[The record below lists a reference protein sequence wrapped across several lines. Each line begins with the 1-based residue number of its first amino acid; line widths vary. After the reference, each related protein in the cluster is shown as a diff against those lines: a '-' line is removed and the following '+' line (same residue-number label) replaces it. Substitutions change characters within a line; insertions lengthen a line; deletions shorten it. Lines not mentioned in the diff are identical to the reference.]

1 MKKLLLLC
9 ALITASGTFFL
20 SSCSKDSNLYDPNQ
34 KVNEYNNSWNQ
45 QFGAIDPTQDWN
57 VATTVSATAAC
68 PTIAGESEMRIY
80 SDAPLEDESNLMAV
94 TKLTNGAGS
103 ISFDAKKAANHVFV
117 SIKNSEGLFKIYN
130 YYAIVNG
137 TVNITPSDYI
147 TPTRSGFTRAAN
159 CPVTKGEK
167 KTISNKYTVVTGKKT
182 LYTYNHTSKTFEEW
196 KAYAE
201 NYAKNNDPKYACLP
215 WTDESI
221 LVYKTV
227 VHEWGNTYVFDH
239 FDWSNPVLKDGATVT
254 EQEITEQRDI
264 QLTLLNGVA
273 QEEAVPCWTVGQAY
287 KLFGPGTFFM
297 EQQRYYSSEKMHLY
311 TNGIEDL
318 KKVEKGFS
326 IVTKGG
332 EIKMPV
338 VYGATQN
345 SNRLGYIYY
354 KDGQDPLAQPHY
366 ILIND
371 ARPQSNIY
379 FNRWKGQ
386 TLNDNMEL
394 SGWNST
400 TEGLN
405 TGKNK
410 DTKMYGTS
418 YKLAFFGDNHDQE
431 ATYNF
436 PAGYHIVFFIA
447 GYNPSNYN
455 DYSNQNG
462 YYAPEKYNYSLP
474 ELNKRINHLDWNT
487 NCPTYISEKDQWGNT
502 VPARGAI
509 KAASWTFNGQ
519 TFLGFEDGGN
529 DEDLNVI
536 VFWVQGQ
543 YTTPEPPITVPDPD
557 PLPEPQSES
566 WIIACEDL
574 GNTDDIDFN
583 DVVFSVSHTA
593 GETTA
598 KVTPLAAG
606 GVLPSNIYYDG
617 RNLGEI
623 HNLINGAQP
632 SANGQYSMLNTG
644 SKGTPGSAITITVPA
659 DYSVTNHG
667 FTVKVKDQN
676 ESIVLESAEIGTA
689 PQMLVLPGEW
699 AWPTERT
706 PIGTAFPMFVDWS
719 KAANTAIDWYKS
731 PVEGKVVK

>member
-1 MKKLLLLC
+1 MRKLLLLC

-159 CPVTKGEK
+159 CPVTKG
-167 KTISNKYTVVTGKKT
+167 KTKVLPNIKFTFDTGVIKYIGGWGHYIFSV
-182 LYTYNHTSKTFEEW
+182 EEW
-196 KAYAE
+196 KEFVKTLANGGQYSDVPFEQIFE
-201 NYAKNNDPKYACLP
+201 NGIFK
-215 WTDESI
+215 
-221 LVYKTV
+221 
-227 VHEWGNTYVFDH
+227 G
-239 FDWSNPVLKDGATVT
+239 FDWSKPRAGSEIST
-254 EQEITEQRDI
+254 EDRNVE
-264 QLTLLNGVA
+264 LTLLNGVA
-273 QEEAVPCWTVGQAY
+273 QEEAVPCWTLGQGY

-297 EQQRYYSSEKMHLY
+297 ERQKYYSNEKINLY
-311 TNGIEDL
+311 TNGLEDL

-326 IVTKGG
+326 IVTEGG

-338 VYGATQN
+338 VYGATRI
-345 SNRLGYIYY
+345 SDRVGYVYY

-379 FNRWKGQ
+379 FNSWKEQ
-386 TLNDNMEL
+386 TLNDNMQLGEN
-394 SGWNST
+394 WNST
-400 TEGLN
+400 TESLGSYA
-405 TGKNK
+405 K

-418 YKLAFFGDNHDQE
+418 YKLAFFGENHDQE

-447 GYNPSNYN
+447 PYESYNPN
-455 DYSNQNG
+455 DYSNHNG
-462 YYAPEKYNYSLP
+462 SYTESNYNYSLP
-474 ELNKRINHLDWNT
+474 ELNKRINHLDQKDWEISK
-487 NCPTYISEKDQWGNT
+487 PTYDPT
-502 VPARGAI
+502 RGVI
-509 KAASWTFNGQ
+509 KAAAWTFNGQ
-519 TFLGFEDGGN
+519 TFLGFEDGGG
-529 DEDLNVI
+529 DEDLNDI
-536 VFWVQGQ
+536 VFWVEGQ
-543 YTTPEPPITVPDPD
+543 YKTPEPPITVPDPD

-606 GVLPSNIYYDG
+606 GVLPSNIYHG
-617 RNLGEI
+617 GNNLGEI

-632 SANGQYSMLNTG
+632 NANGQYSMLNTG
-644 SKGTPGSAITITVPA
+644 SKGTPGSAITINVPA

-706 PIGTAFPMFVDWS
+706 SIGTAFPMFVNWS

>member
-1 MKKLLLLC
+1 MRKLLLSC

-20 SSCSKDSNLYDPNQ
+20 SSCSKDSDLYDPNQ

-45 QFGAIDPTQDWN
+45 QFGAIDPTQNWN

-167 KTISNKYTVVTGKKT
+167 KTMDLQYESLVKEFIVFQGWNK
-182 LYTYNHTSKTFEEW
+182 KTFEEW
-196 KAYAE
+196 VQFYLANLKPEGLTE
-201 NYAKNNDPKYACLP
+201 NTNWGPF
-215 WTDESI
+215 TTESI
-221 LVYKTV
+221 VTKNADGSINNKVLDFSHVELKSDARWAGTV
-227 VHEWGNTYVFDH
+227 KNV
-239 FDWSNPVLKDGATVT
+239 
-254 EQEITEQRDI
+254 EI
-264 QLTLLNGVA
+264 TLLNGVA
-273 QEEAVPCWTVGQAY
+273 QEEAVPCWTLGQGY
-287 KLFGPGTFFM
+287 KLFGPGSFFM
-297 EQQRYYSSEKMHLY
+297 EGQKYYSSKKLNLY
-311 TNGIEDL
+311 TNGLEDL

-326 IVTKGG
+326 IVTEGG

-338 VYGATQN
+338 VYGATAI
-345 SNRLGYIYY
+345 SDRLGYIYY
-354 KDGQDPLAQPHY
+354 KDGQDPLTQPHY

-379 FNRWKGQ
+379 FNSWKGQ
-386 TLNDNMEL
+386 AVGNMEL
-394 SGWNST
+394 SNWSEPQESLWGIP
-400 TEGLN
+400 
-405 TGKNK
+405 K

-418 YKLAFFGDNHDQE
+418 YKLAFFGENHDQE

-447 GYNPSNYN
+447 PYQPYTN
-455 DYSNQNG
+455 DYSNHSGSYNVG
-462 YYAPEKYNYSLP
+462 DYNYSLP
-474 ELNKRINHLDWNT
+474 ELNKRIYAYDVSNIHIDGNDG
-487 NCPTYISEKDQWGNT
+487 CPTYDPT
-502 VPARGAI
+502 RGAI
-509 KAASWTFNGQ
+509 KAAAWTFNGQ
-519 TFLGFEDGGN
+519 TFLGFEDGGR
-529 DEDLNVI
+529 DEDLNDI

-543 YTTPEPPITVPDPD
+543 YKAPEPPITVPDPD

-606 GVLPSNIYYDG
+606 GVLPSNIYYG
-617 RNLGEI
+617 GSNLGEI

-632 SANGQYSMLNTG
+632 NANGQYSMLNTG

>member
-1 MKKLLLLC
+1 MRKLLLSC

-167 KTISNKYTVVTGKKT
+167 KMLTSTKYESLVKDAIWWNWQTKTV
-182 LYTYNHTSKTFEEW
+182 EEW
-196 KAYAE
+196 KQVYQSQSIDNAPWVGPFTAE
-201 NYAKNNDPKYACLP
+201 SIVTVNADGTKVLDFSHFELKPEAKWVGSAKNI
-215 WTDESI
+215 E
-221 LVYKTV
+221 
-227 VHEWGNTYVFDH
+227 
-239 FDWSNPVLKDGATVT
+239 
-254 EQEITEQRDI
+254 
-264 QLTLLNGVA
+264 LTLLNGVA
-273 QEEAVPCWTVGQAY
+273 QEEAVPCWTVGQGY
-287 KLFGPGTFFM
+287 KLFGPGTFFK
-297 EQQRYYSSEKMHLY
+297 EYIRYYYNEKMSLY
-311 TNGIEDL
+311 TNGLEDL

-326 IVTKGG
+326 IVTEGG
-332 EIKMPV
+332 KIKLPM

-345 SNRLGYIYY
+345 INQLGYIYY

-366 ILIND
+366 ILMND
-371 ARPQSNIY
+371 AQPLNNIY
-379 FNRWKGQ
+379 FNSWKGQ
-386 TLNDNMEL
+386 ALENNMQLANWSEAEKSL
-394 SGWNST
+394 F
-400 TEGLN
+400 
-405 TGKNK
+405 GKSK

-418 YKLAFFGDNHDQE
+418 YKLAFFGENHDQE

-447 GYNPSNYN
+447 PYQPHNGTYTESN
-455 DYSNQNG
+455 
-462 YYAPEKYNYSLP
+462 YNYSLP
-474 ELNKRINHLDWNT
+474 ELNKRINHKDGNT
-487 NCPTYISEKDQWGNT
+487 DCPTYITEKDQWGNQ
-502 VPARGAI
+502 VSARGAI

-529 DEDLNVI
+529 DEDLNDI

-543 YTTPEPPITVPDPD
+543 YKTPEPPITVPDPD

-606 GVLPSNIYYDG
+606 GVLPSNIYYG
-617 RNLGEI
+617 GSNLGEI

-632 SANGQYSMLNTG
+632 NANGQYSMLNTG
-644 SKGTPGSAITITVPA
+644 SKGTPGSAITINVPA

>member
-1 MKKLLLLC
+1 MRKLLLSC
-9 ALITASGTFFL
+9 ALITASGAFFL

-34 KVNEYNNSWNQ
+34 KVNDYNNSWNQ
-45 QFGAIDPTQDWN
+45 QFGAIDPTQNWN

-167 KTISNKYTVVTGKKT
+167 TTLNNQYESLVKDAIWWNWQTKTV
-182 LYTYNHTSKTFEEW
+182 EEW
-196 KAYAE
+196 KQVYQGQ
-201 NYAKNNDPKYACLP
+201 NLNLQWNNPGP
-215 WTDESI
+215 FTTESI
-221 LVYKTV
+221 VTKNADGSINYR
-227 VHEWGNTYVFDH
+227 VFDFSH
-239 FDWSNPVLKDGATVT
+239 VELKPEAKWVGSTKNI
-254 EQEITEQRDI
+254 EI
-264 QLTLLNGVA
+264 TLLNGVA
-273 QEEAVPCWTVGQAY
+273 QEEAVPCWTLGQGY
-287 KLFGPGTFFM
+287 KLFGPGSFFM
-297 EQQRYYSSEKMHLY
+297 ESQKYYSNEKINLY
-311 TNGIEDL
+311 TNGLEDL

-326 IVTKGG
+326 IVTEGG

-338 VYGATQN
+338 VYGATAI
-345 SNRLGYIYY
+345 SDRLGYIYY
-354 KDGQDPLAQPHY
+354 KDGQDPLTQPHY

-379 FNRWKGQ
+379 FNSWKEKKVG
-386 TLNDNMEL
+386 DMEL
-394 SGWNST
+394 AQWDKT
-400 TEGLN
+400 TEGLT

-418 YKLAFFGDNHDQE
+418 YKLAFFGENHDQE

-447 GYNPSNYN
+447 PYQPYNPN
-455 DYSNQNG
+455 DYSNHNG
-462 YYAPEKYNYSLP
+462 NYTDVNYNYSLP
-474 ELNKRINHLDWNT
+474 ELNKRINHLDWNSDG
-487 NCPTYISEKDQWGNT
+487 CPTYDPT
-502 VPARGAI
+502 RGAI

-519 TFLGFEDGGN
+519 TFLGFEDGGG
-529 DEDLNVI
+529 DEDLNDI

-543 YTTPEPPITVPDPD
+543 YKTPEPPITVPDPD

-583 DVVFSVSHTA
+583 DIVFSVSHTA

-606 GVLPSNIYYDG
+606 GVLPSNIYYG
-617 RNLGEI
+617 GSNLGEI

-632 SANGQYSMLNTG
+632 NANGQYSMLNTG
-644 SKGTPGSAITITVPA
+644 SKGTPGSAITINVPA

>member
-1 MKKLLLLC
+1 MRKLLLSC

-159 CPVTKGEK
+159 CPVTKGETK
-167 KTISNKYTVVTGKKT
+167 VLPNIKYKFDTGVIKYKGGWGNNI
-182 LYTYNHTSKTFEEW
+182 LSVEEW
-196 KAYAE
+196 KEFVKTLEKGGEYYDVPFE
-201 NYAKNNDPKYACLP
+201 KIYDNYIFK
-215 WTDESI
+215 
-221 LVYKTV
+221 
-227 VHEWGNTYVFDH
+227 G
-239 FDWSNPVLKDGATVT
+239 FDWSKPIAGSAVSVIEDRNVG
-254 EQEITEQRDI
+254 I
-264 QLTLLNGVA
+264 TLLNGVA
-273 QEEAVPCWTVGQAY
+273 QEEAVPCWTLGQGY
-287 KLFGPGTFFM
+287 KLFGPGSFFM
-297 EQQRYYSSEKMHLY
+297 ESQKYYSSEKRKLY
-311 TNGIEDL
+311 TNGDEDL

-326 IVTKGG
+326 IVTEGG
-332 EIKMPV
+332 EINMPV
-338 VYGATQN
+338 VYGATDI
-345 SNRLGYIYY
+345 SDRLGYVYY
-354 KDGQDPLAQPHY
+354 KDGQDPLTQPHY

-379 FNRWKGQ
+379 FNSWKGEAVG
-386 TLNDNMEL
+386 NMALANWSQAQESL
-394 SGWNST
+394 WNIP
-400 TEGLN
+400 
-405 TGKNK
+405 K
-410 DTKMYGTS
+410 DTKIYGTS
-418 YKLAFFGDNHDQE
+418 YKLAFFGENHDQE
-431 ATYNF
+431 ATYDF

-447 GYNPSNYN
+447 PYSPYNPN
-455 DYSNQNG
+455 DYSNHSGSYTEGN
-462 YYAPEKYNYSLP
+462 YNYSLP
-474 ELNKRINHLDWNT
+474 ELNKRINHLDQKDWNIPQ
-487 NCPTYISEKDQWGNT
+487 PTYDPT
-502 VPARGAI
+502 RGAI
-509 KAASWTFNGQ
+509 KAAAWTFNGQ
-519 TFLGFEDGGN
+519 TFLGFEDGGG
-529 DEDLNVI
+529 DEDLNDI

-543 YTTPEPPITVPDPD
+543 YKTPEPPITVPDPD

-606 GVLPSNIYYDG
+606 GVLPSNIYYG
-617 RNLGEI
+617 GSNLGEI

-632 SANGQYSMLNTG
+632 NANGQYPMLNTN

-676 ESIVLESAEIGTA
+676 ESIVLESAEVGTA

-706 PIGTAFPMFVDWS
+706 PIGTAFPMFVNWS

-731 PVEGKVVK
+731 PAEGKVVK

>member
-1 MKKLLLLC
+1 MRKLLLLC

-45 QFGAIDPTQDWN
+45 QFGAIDPTQNWN

-159 CPVTKGEK
+159 NCPVTKGEK
-167 KTISNKYTVVTGKKT
+167 KTINLQYKT
-182 LYTYNHTSKTFEEW
+182 LAKDAIFWNGNTKTFDEW
-196 KAYAE
+196 KQVYQGQSIQYY
-201 NYAKNNDPKYACLP
+201 NPGP
-215 WTDESI
+215 FTDESI
-221 LVYKTV
+221 VTKNADGSINYT
-227 VHEWGNTYVFDH
+227 VFDFSH
-239 FDWSNPVLKDGATVT
+239 VELKPDAQWVGSVKNI
-254 EQEITEQRDI
+254 E
-264 QLTLLNGVA
+264 LTLLNGVA
-273 QEEAVPCWTVGQAY
+273 QEEAVPCWTLGQGY
-287 KLFGPGTFFM
+287 KLFGPGSFFM
-297 EQQRYYSSEKMHLY
+297 ESQKYYCSEKMKLY
-311 TNGIEDL
+311 KGIEGL

-326 IVTKGG
+326 IVTEGG

-338 VYGATQN
+338 VYGATEKY
-345 SNRLGYIYY
+345 NRIGYIYY
-354 KDGQDPLAQPHY
+354 KDGQDPLTQPHY
-366 ILIND
+366 ILMND
-371 ARPQSNIY
+371 ASPQSNIY
-379 FNRWKGQ
+379 FNSWRGQ
-386 TLNDNMEL
+386 AVGGMEL
-394 SGWNST
+394 SHWNST
-400 TEGLN
+400 TESIDSYA
-405 TGKNK
+405 K

-418 YKLAFFGDNHDQE
+418 YKLAFFGENHDQE

-447 GYNPSNYN
+447 PLYGQYSDYNPG
-455 DYSNQNG
+455 D
-462 YYAPEKYNYSLP
+462 YNYSLP
-474 ELNKRINHLDWNT
+474 ELNKRLGIYDNLHKDGNT
-487 NCPTYISEKDQWGNT
+487 GCPTYDPT
-502 VPARGAI
+502 RGAI
-509 KAASWTFNGQ
+509 KATAWTFNGQ
-519 TFLGFEDGGN
+519 TFLGFEDGGR
-529 DEDLNVI
+529 DEDLNDI
-536 VFWVQGQ
+536 VFWVEGQ
-543 YTTPEPPITVPDPD
+543 YKTPEPPITVPDPD

-606 GVLPSNIYYDG
+606 GVLPSNIYHG
-617 RNLGEI
+617 GNNLGEI

-632 SANGQYSMLNTG
+632 NANGQYSMLNTG

-706 PIGTAFPMFVDWS
+706 PIGTAFPMFVNWS

>member
-1 MKKLLLLC
+1 MRKLLLSC

-167 KTISNKYTVVTGKKT
+167 KMLTSTRYESLVKDMIKWNWQTKTV
-182 LYTYNHTSKTFEEW
+182 EEW
-196 KAYAE
+196 KQVYQGQ
-201 NYAKNNDPKYACLP
+201 NIQYYNPGP
-215 WTDESI
+215 FTTESI
-221 LVYKTV
+221 VTKNADGSTNYT
-227 VHEWGNTYVFDH
+227 VFD
-239 FDWSNPVLKDGATVT
+239 FSNAELRVSEGAEWVGSTKNI
-254 EQEITEQRDI
+254 E
-264 QLTLLNGVA
+264 LTLLNGVA
-273 QEEAVPCWTVGQAY
+273 QEEAVPCWTLGQGY
-287 KLFGPGTFFM
+287 KLFGPGTFFK
-297 EQQRYYSSEKMHLY
+297 EYIRYYDNEKMSLY

-326 IVTKGG
+326 IVTEGG
-332 EIKMPV
+332 EIKLPM

-345 SNRLGYIYY
+345 INQLGYVYY

-371 ARPQSNIY
+371 AQPLNNIY
-379 FNRWKGQ
+379 FNSWKGQ
-386 TLNDNMEL
+386 ALENNMQLANWSEAEKSL
-394 SGWNST
+394 F
-400 TEGLN
+400 
-405 TGKNK
+405 GKSK

-418 YKLAFFGDNHDQE
+418 YKLAFFGENHDQE

-447 GYNPSNYN
+447 PYQPH
-455 DYSNQNG
+455 NG
-462 YYAPEKYNYSLP
+462 TYTESEYNYSLP
-474 ELNKRINHLDWNT
+474 ELNKRINHKDGNT
-487 NCPTYISEKDQWGNT
+487 DCPTYTTEKDQWGNQ
-502 VPARGAI
+502 VSARGAI

-519 TFLGFEDGGN
+519 TFLGFEDGGH
-529 DEDLNVI
+529 DEDLNDI

-543 YTTPEPPITVPDPD
+543 YKAPEPPITVPDPD

-606 GVLPSNIYYDG
+606 GVLPSNIYYG
-617 RNLGEI
+617 GSNLGEI

-632 SANGQYSMLNTG
+632 NANGQYPMLNTS
-644 SKGTPGSAITITVPA
+644 SKGTPGSAITINVPA

-706 PIGTAFPMFVDWS
+706 PIGTAFPMFVNWS

-731 PVEGKVVK
+731 PAEGKVVK

>member
-1 MKKLLLLC
+1 MRKLLLLC

-45 QFGAIDPTQDWN
+45 QFGAIDPTQNWN

-159 CPVTKGEK
+159 NCPVTKGEK
-167 KTISNKYTVVTGKKT
+167 KTLNNQYESLVKDMIWWNWTTKTV
-182 LYTYNHTSKTFEEW
+182 EEW
-196 KAYAE
+196 KQVYQGQ
-201 NYAKNNDPKYACLP
+201 NLQWNNPGP
-215 WTDESI
+215 FTTESI
-221 LVYKTV
+221 VTKNADGSTNYT
-227 VHEWGNTYVFDH
+227 VFD
-239 FDWSNPVLKDGATVT
+239 FSNAELKPDAKWVGSTKNI
-254 EQEITEQRDI
+254 EI
-264 QLTLLNGVA
+264 TLLNGVA
-273 QEEAVPCWTVGQAY
+273 QEEAVPCWTLGQGY
-287 KLFGPGTFFM
+287 KLFGPGSFFM
-297 EQQRYYSSEKMHLY
+297 ESQKYYCSEKMKLY
-311 TNGIEDL
+311 NGIEGL

-326 IVTKGG
+326 IVTEGG

-338 VYGATQN
+338 VYGATEKY
-345 SNRLGYIYY
+345 NRIGYIYY
-354 KDGQDPLAQPHY
+354 KDGQDPLTQPHY
-366 ILIND
+366 ILMND
-371 ARPQSNIY
+371 ASPQSNIY
-379 FNRWKGQ
+379 FNSWRG
-386 TLNDNMEL
+386 LAVGGMEL
-394 SGWNST
+394 SHWNST
-400 TEGLN
+400 TESIGSYA
-405 TGKNK
+405 K

-418 YKLAFFGDNHDQE
+418 YKLAFFGENHDQEE

-447 GYNPSNYN
+447 PLYSQYGDYNP
-455 DYSNQNG
+455 G
-462 YYAPEKYNYSLP
+462 EYNYSLP
-474 ELNKRINHLDWNT
+474 ELNKRINHLDWNSDG
-487 NCPTYISEKDQWGNT
+487 CPTYDPT
-502 VPARGAI
+502 RGAI

-519 TFLGFEDGGN
+519 TFLGFEDGGH
-529 DEDLNVI
+529 DEDLNDI

-543 YTTPEPPITVPDPD
+543 YNTPEPPITVPDPD

-606 GVLPSNIYYDG
+606 GVLPSNIYHG
-617 RNLGEI
+617 GNNLGEI

-632 SANGQYSMLNTG
+632 NANGQYSMLNTG

-706 PIGTAFPMFVDWS
+706 PIRTAFPMFVDWS

>member
-1 MKKLLLLC
+1 MRKLLLLC

-45 QFGAIDPTQDWN
+45 QFGAIDPTQNWN

-167 KTISNKYTVVTGKKT
+167 KTMNLQYESLVKEFIVYQGWDKR
-182 LYTYNHTSKTFEEW
+182 TFEAWVQFYLGNLQPEGLT
-196 KAYAE
+196 E
-201 NYAKNNDPKYACLP
+201 DKNWGPF
-215 WTDESI
+215 TTESI
-221 LVYKTV
+221 VKKNAD
-227 VHEWGNTYVFDH
+227 GSIN
-239 FDWSNPVLKDGATVT
+239 NKVLDFSHVELKPNAKWVGSIKNI
-254 EQEITEQRDI
+254 EI
-264 QLTLLNGVA
+264 TLLNGVA
-273 QEEAVPCWTVGQAY
+273 QEEAVPCWTLGQGY
-287 KLFGPGTFFM
+287 KLFGPGSFFM
-297 EQQRYYSSEKMHLY
+297 ERQKYYCSEKMKLY
-311 TNGIEDL
+311 PNGIEDL

-326 IVTKGG
+326 IVTEGG
-332 EIKMPV
+332 EIKLPM

-345 SNRLGYIYY
+345 INQLGYVYY
-354 KDGQDPLAQPHY
+354 KDGQDPLTQPHY
-366 ILIND
+366 ILIKD
-371 ARPQSNIY
+371 AQPLNNIY
-379 FNRWKGQ
+379 FNSWKGQ
-386 TLNDNMEL
+386 ALENNMQLEN
-394 SGWNST
+394 WNNA
-400 TEGLN
+400 EMPLY
-405 TGKNK
+405 KPK

-418 YKLAFFGDNHDQE
+418 YKLAFFGENHDQE

-447 GYNPSNYN
+447 PFQPSNGTYTT
-455 DYSNQNG
+455 S
-462 YYAPEKYNYSLP
+462 EYNYSLP
-474 ELNKRINHLDWNT
+474 ELNKRIGNYNGNYFNNHLDGNID
-487 NCPTYISEKDQWGNT
+487 CPTYITETGQWGNQ
-502 VPARGAI
+502 VSARGAI

-519 TFLGFEDGGN
+519 TFLGFEDGGH
-529 DEDLNVI
+529 DEDLNDI
-536 VFWVQGQ
+536 VFWVEGQ
-543 YTTPEPPITVPDPD
+543 YKAPEPPIVVPDPD

-606 GVLPSNIYYDG
+606 GLLPSNIYHG
-617 RNLGEI
+617 GNNLGEI

-632 SANGQYSMLNTG
+632 NANGQYSMLNTG

-676 ESIVLESAEIGTA
+676 ESIVLESAQIGTA
-689 PQMLVLPGEW
+689 PQMLVLPGEG
-699 AWPTERT
+699 AWTTERT
-706 PIGTAFPMFVDWS
+706 PFGTAFPTFENWI

>member
-1 MKKLLLLC
+1 MRKLLLSC

-137 TVNITPSDYI
+137 TVSITPSDYI

-167 KTISNKYTVVTGKKT
+167 KVLPNIKFTFDTGVIKYMGGWGNNILSV
-182 LYTYNHTSKTFEEW
+182 EEW
-196 KAYAE
+196 KEFVKTLANGGEYYDVPFE
-201 NYAKNNDPKYACLP
+201 KIYDNYIFK
-215 WTDESI
+215 
-221 LVYKTV
+221 
-227 VHEWGNTYVFDH
+227 G
-239 FDWSNPVLKDGATVT
+239 FDWSKPRAGSEIST
-254 EQEITEQRDI
+254 EDRNVEI
-264 QLTLLNGVA
+264 TLLNGVA
-273 QEEAVPCWTVGQAY
+273 QEEAVPCWTLGQGY

-297 EQQRYYSSEKMHLY
+297 EQQKYYSSEKISLY

-326 IVTKGG
+326 IVTEGG

-338 VYGATQN
+338 VYGATQI
-345 SNRLGYIYY
+345 SDRLGYIYY
-354 KDGQDPLAQPHY
+354 KDGQDPLTQPHY
-366 ILIND
+366 ILMND

-379 FNRWKGQ
+379 FNSWKGQ
-386 TLNDNMEL
+386 AVGNMEL
-394 SGWNST
+394 SNWSS
-400 TEGLN
+400 ELKSLF
-405 TGKNK
+405 GKPK
-410 DTKMYGTS
+410 DTKIYGTS
-418 YKLAFFGDNHDQE
+418 YKLAFFGENHDQE
-431 ATYNF
+431 ATYYF

-447 GYNPSNYN
+447 PYQPYNPN
-455 DYSNQNG
+455 DYSNHSGSYTEGN
-462 YYAPEKYNYSLP
+462 YSYSLP
-474 ELNKRINHLDWNT
+474 ELNKRINHLDQKDWNT
-487 NCPTYISEKDQWGNT
+487 TKPTYDPT
-502 VPARGAI
+502 RGAI

-519 TFLGFEDGGN
+519 TFLGFEDGGG
-529 DEDLNVI
+529 DEDLNDI

-543 YTTPEPPITVPDPD
+543 YKTPEPPITVPDPD

-606 GVLPSNIYYDG
+606 GVLPSNIYYG
-617 RNLGEI
+617 GSNLGEI

-632 SANGQYSMLNTG
+632 NANGQYPMLNTG
-644 SKGTPGSAITITVPA
+644 SKGTPGSAITINVPA

>member
-1 MKKLLLLC
+1 MRKLLLSC

-45 QFGAIDPTQDWN
+45 QFGAIDPTQNWN

-159 CPVTKGEK
+159 CPVTKGETK
-167 KTISNKYTVVTGKKT
+167 VLPNIKYKFDTGVIKYKGGWGNNI
-182 LYTYNHTSKTFEEW
+182 LSVEEW
-196 KAYAE
+196 KEFVKTLEKGGEYYDVPFE
-201 NYAKNNDPKYACLP
+201 KIYDNYIFK
-215 WTDESI
+215 
-221 LVYKTV
+221 
-227 VHEWGNTYVFDH
+227 G
-239 FDWSNPVLKDGATVT
+239 FDWSKPIAGSAVSVIEDRNVG
-254 EQEITEQRDI
+254 I
-264 QLTLLNGVA
+264 TLLNGVA
-273 QEEAVPCWTVGQAY
+273 QEEAVPCWTLGQGY
-287 KLFGPGTFFM
+287 KLFGPGSFFM
-297 EQQRYYSSEKMHLY
+297 ESQKYYSSEKRKLY
-311 TNGIEDL
+311 TNGDEDL

-326 IVTKGG
+326 IVTEGG

-338 VYGATQN
+338 VYGATDI
-345 SNRLGYIYY
+345 SDRLGYVYY
-354 KDGQDPLAQPHY
+354 KDGQDPLTQPHY

-379 FNRWKGQ
+379 FNSWKGEAVG
-386 TLNDNMEL
+386 NMAL
-394 SGWNST
+394 SNWSQAEESLWGIP
-400 TEGLN
+400 
-405 TGKNK
+405 K

-418 YKLAFFGDNHDQE
+418 YKLAFFGENHDQE
-431 ATYNF
+431 ATYVF

-447 GYNPSNYN
+447 PYNPSNN
-455 DYSNQNG
+455 DYSNHSGSYTEVN
-462 YYAPEKYNYSLP
+462 YNYSLP
-474 ELNKRINHLDWNT
+474 ELNKRINHLDQKDWNIPQ
-487 NCPTYISEKDQWGNT
+487 PTYDPT
-502 VPARGAI
+502 RGAI

-519 TFLGFEDGGN
+519 TFLGFEDGGG
-529 DEDLNVI
+529 DEDLNDI

-543 YTTPEPPITVPDPD
+543 YKTPEPPITVPDPD

-606 GVLPSNIYYDG
+606 GVLPSNIYYG
-617 RNLGEI
+617 GSNLGEI

-632 SANGQYSMLNTG
+632 NANGQYSMLNTG
-644 SKGTPGSAITITVPA
+644 SKGTPGSAITINVPA

>member
-1 MKKLLLLC
+1 MRKLLLLC

-45 QFGAIDPTQDWN
+45 QFGAIDPTQNWN

-159 CPVTKGEK
+159 NCPVTRGETKVLPNIKFTFDTGVIKYKGGWGNN
-167 KTISNKYTVVTGKKT
+167 ILSV
-182 LYTYNHTSKTFEEW
+182 EEW
-196 KAYAE
+196 KEFVKTLANGGLYYDVPFEKIFE
-201 NYAKNNDPKYACLP
+201 NGIFK
-215 WTDESI
+215 
-221 LVYKTV
+221 
-227 VHEWGNTYVFDH
+227 G
-239 FDWSNPVLKDGATVT
+239 FDWSKPRAGSEIST
-254 EQEITEQRDI
+254 EDRNVE
-264 QLTLLNGVA
+264 LTLLSGVA
-273 QEEAVPCWTVGQAY
+273 QEEAVPCWTLGQGY
-287 KLFGPGTFFM
+287 KLFGPGSFFM
-297 EQQRYYSSEKMHLY
+297 EGQKYYCSEKRKLY
-311 TNGIEDL
+311 NGIEGL
-318 KKVEKGFS
+318 KQVEKGFS
-326 IVTKGG
+326 IVTDGG

-338 VYGATQN
+338 VYGATAI
-345 SNRLGYIYY
+345 SDRLGYVYY

-366 ILIND
+366 ILMND

-379 FNRWKGQ
+379 FNSWKG
-386 TLNDNMEL
+386 DAVGNMAL
-394 SGWNST
+394 SNWSEAEKSLWGIP
-400 TEGLN
+400 
-405 TGKNK
+405 K

-436 PAGYHIVFFIA
+436 PAGYHIVFFVA
-447 GYNPSNYN
+447 PYQPSNPN
-455 DYSNQNG
+455 DYSNHNG
-462 YYAPEKYNYSLP
+462 KYEEGIYNYSLP
-474 ELNKRINHLDWNT
+474 ELNKRIGHLESNSNKD
-487 NCPTYISEKDQWGNT
+487 CPTYIADPNQPWLS
-502 VPARGAI
+502 ARGAI
-509 KAASWTFNGQ
+509 KATAWTFNGQ
-519 TFLGFEDGGN
+519 TFLGFEDGT
-529 DEDLNVI
+529 DEDLNDI

-543 YTTPEPPITVPDPD
+543 YKTPEPPITVPDPD

-606 GVLPSNIYYDG
+606 GVLPSNIYHG
-617 RNLGEI
+617 GNNLGEI

-632 SANGQYSMLNTG
+632 NANGQYSMLNTG
-644 SKGTPGSAITITVPA
+644 SKGTPGSAITINVPA

>member
-1 MKKLLLLC
+1 MRKLLLSC

-20 SSCSKDSNLYDPNQ
+20 SSCSKDSDLYDPNQ

-45 QFGAIDPTQDWN
+45 QFGAIDPTQNWN

-159 CPVTKGEK
+159 CPVTKGETK
-167 KTISNKYTVVTGKKT
+167 VLPNIKYKFDTGVIKYKGGWGNNI
-182 LYTYNHTSKTFEEW
+182 LSVEEW
-196 KAYAE
+196 KEFVKTLANGGEYYDVPFEKIFE
-201 NYAKNNDPKYACLP
+201 NGIFK
-215 WTDESI
+215 
-221 LVYKTV
+221 
-227 VHEWGNTYVFDH
+227 G
-239 FDWSNPVLKDGATVT
+239 FDWSKPRAGSEIST
-254 EQEITEQRDI
+254 EDRNVE
-264 QLTLLNGVA
+264 LTLLNGVA
-273 QEEAVPCWTVGQAY
+273 QEEAVPCWTLGQGY
-287 KLFGPGTFFM
+287 KLFGPGSFFM
-297 EQQRYYSSEKMHLY
+297 EGQKYYCSEKRKLY
-311 TNGIEDL
+311 NGIEGL
-318 KKVEKGFS
+318 KQVEKGFS
-326 IVTKGG
+326 IVTEGG

-338 VYGATQN
+338 VYGATAI
-345 SNRLGYIYY
+345 SDRLGYVYY

-366 ILIND
+366 ILMND

-379 FNRWKGQ
+379 FNSWKG
-386 TLNDNMEL
+386 DAVGNMAL
-394 SGWNST
+394 SNWSEAEKSLWGIP
-400 TEGLN
+400 
-405 TGKNK
+405 K
-410 DTKMYGTS
+410 DTKIYGTS
-418 YKLAFFGDNHDQE
+418 YKLAFFGDNHDQK

-436 PAGYHIVFFIA
+436 PAGYHIVFFVA
-447 GYNPSNYN
+447 PYQPSNPN
-455 DYSNQNG
+455 DYSNHNG
-462 YYAPEKYNYSLP
+462 KYEEGIYNYSLP
-474 ELNKRINHLDWNT
+474 ELNKRIGHRESNSNT
-487 NCPTYISEKDQWGNT
+487 DCPTYIADPNQPWLS
-502 VPARGAI
+502 ARGAI
-509 KAASWTFNGQ
+509 KATAWTFNGQ
-519 TFLGFEDGGN
+519 TFLGFEDGT
-529 DEDLNVI
+529 DDDLNDI

-543 YTTPEPPITVPDPD
+543 YNTPEPPITVPDPD

-606 GVLPSNIYYDG
+606 GVLPSNIYHG
-617 RNLGEI
+617 GKNLGEI

-632 SANGQYSMLNTG
+632 NANGQYSMLNTG

-659 DYSVTNHG
+659 NYSVTNHG

-706 PIGTAFPMFVDWS
+706 PIGTAFPMFVAWS

-731 PVEGKVVK
+731 PVEDKVVK

>member
-1 MKKLLLLC
+1 MRKLLLLC

-45 QFGAIDPTQDWN
+45 QFGAIDPTQNWN

-159 CPVTKGEK
+159 NCPVKIGEK
-167 KTISNKYTVVTGKKT
+167 KTINLQYKT
-182 LYTYNHTSKTFEEW
+182 LAKDAIFWNGNTKTFDEW
-196 KAYAE
+196 KQVYQGQSIQYY
-201 NYAKNNDPKYACLP
+201 NPGP
-215 WTDESI
+215 FTDESI
-221 LVYKTV
+221 VTKNADGSINYT
-227 VHEWGNTYVFDH
+227 VFDFSH
-239 FDWSNPVLKDGATVT
+239 VELKPDAQWVGSTKNI
-254 EQEITEQRDI
+254 E
-264 QLTLLNGVA
+264 LTLLKGVA
-273 QEEAVPCWTVGQAY
+273 QEEAVPCWTLGQGY
-287 KLFGPGTFFM
+287 KLFGPGSFFM
-297 EQQRYYSSEKMHLY
+297 ESQKYYCSEKMKLY
-311 TNGIEDL
+311 NGIEGL

-326 IVTKGG
+326 IVTEGG

-338 VYGATQN
+338 VYGATEKY
-345 SNRLGYIYY
+345 NRIGYVYY
-354 KDGQDPLAQPHY
+354 KDGQDPLTQPHY
-366 ILIND
+366 ILMND
-371 ARPQSNIY
+371 ASPQGNIY
-379 FNRWKGQ
+379 FNSWRGQ
-386 TLNDNMEL
+386 AGGQAVGGMEL
-394 SGWNST
+394 SHWNST
-400 TEGLN
+400 TESIGSYA
-405 TGKNK
+405 K

-418 YKLAFFGDNHDQE
+418 YKLAFFGENHAQE
-431 ATYNF
+431 ATYDF

-447 GYNPSNYN
+447 PLYGQYSDYNPG
-455 DYSNQNG
+455 D
-462 YYAPEKYNYSLP
+462 YNYSLP
-474 ELNKRINHLDWNT
+474 ELNKRLGIYDNLHKDGNT
-487 NCPTYISEKDQWGNT
+487 DCPTYDPT
-502 VPARGAI
+502 RGAI
-509 KAASWTFNGQ
+509 KATAWTFNGQ
-519 TFLGFEDGGN
+519 TFLGFEDGGR
-529 DEDLNVI
+529 DEDLNDI
-536 VFWVQGQ
+536 VFWVEGQ
-543 YTTPEPPITVPDPD
+543 YKTPEPPITVPDPD

-606 GVLPSNIYYDG
+606 GVLPSNIYHG
-617 RNLGEI
+617 GNNLGEI

-632 SANGQYSMLNTG
+632 NANGQYSMLNTG
-644 SKGTPGSAITITVPA
+644 SKGTPGSAITINVPA

>member
-1 MKKLLLLC
+1 MRKLLLLC

-45 QFGAIDPTQDWN
+45 QFGAIDPTQNWN

-159 CPVTKGEK
+159 NCPVTKGEK
-167 KTISNKYTVVTGKKT
+167 KTINLQYKT
-182 LYTYNHTSKTFEEW
+182 LAKDAIFWNGNTKTFDEW
-196 KAYAE
+196 KQVYQGQSIQYY
-201 NYAKNNDPKYACLP
+201 NPGP
-215 WTDESI
+215 FTDESI
-221 LVYKTV
+221 VTKNADGSINYT
-227 VHEWGNTYVFDH
+227 VFDFSH
-239 FDWSNPVLKDGATVT
+239 VELKPDAQWVGSVKNI
-254 EQEITEQRDI
+254 E
-264 QLTLLNGVA
+264 LTLLNGVA
-273 QEEAVPCWTVGQAY
+273 QEEAVPCWTLGQGY
-287 KLFGPGTFFM
+287 KLFGPGSFFM
-297 EQQRYYSSEKMHLY
+297 ESQKYYCSEKMKLY
-311 TNGIEDL
+311 NGIEGL

-326 IVTKGG
+326 IVTEGG

-338 VYGATQN
+338 VYGATEKY
-345 SNRLGYIYY
+345 NRIGYVYY
-354 KDGQDPLAQPHY
+354 KDGQDPLTQPHY
-366 ILIND
+366 ILMND
-371 ARPQSNIY
+371 ASPQGNIY
-379 FNRWKGQ
+379 FYSWKEGQ
-386 TLNDNMEL
+386 AVGGMEL
-394 SGWNST
+394 SHWNST
-400 TEGLN
+400 TESIDSYA
-405 TGKNK
+405 K

-418 YKLAFFGDNHDQE
+418 YKLAFFGENHDQE

-447 GYNPSNYN
+447 PLYGQYSDYNPG
-455 DYSNQNG
+455 D
-462 YYAPEKYNYSLP
+462 YNYSLP
-474 ELNKRINHLDWNT
+474 ELNKRLGIYDNLHKDGNT
-487 NCPTYISEKDQWGNT
+487 DCPTYDPT
-502 VPARGAI
+502 RGAI
-509 KAASWTFNGQ
+509 KATAWTFNGQ
-519 TFLGFEDGGN
+519 TFLGFEDGGR
-529 DEDLNVI
+529 DEDLNDI
-536 VFWVQGQ
+536 VFWVEGQ
-543 YTTPEPPITVPDPD
+543 YKTPEPPITVPDPD

-606 GVLPSNIYYDG
+606 GVLPSNIYHG
-617 RNLGEI
+617 GNNLGEI

-632 SANGQYSMLNTG
+632 NANGQYSMLNTG

-706 PIGTAFPMFVDWS
+706 PIGTAFPMFVEWS

>member
-1 MKKLLLLC
+1 MRKLLLSC

-159 CPVTKGEK
+159 CPVTKGETK
-167 KTISNKYTVVTGKKT
+167 VLPNIKYKFDTGVIKYKGGWGNNI
-182 LYTYNHTSKTFEEW
+182 LSVEEW
-196 KAYAE
+196 KEFVKTLEKGGEYYDVPFE
-201 NYAKNNDPKYACLP
+201 KIYDNYIFK
-215 WTDESI
+215 
-221 LVYKTV
+221 
-227 VHEWGNTYVFDH
+227 G
-239 FDWSNPVLKDGATVT
+239 FDWSKPIAGSAVSVIEDRNVG
-254 EQEITEQRDI
+254 I
-264 QLTLLNGVA
+264 TLLNGVA
-273 QEEAVPCWTVGQAY
+273 QEEAVPCWTLGQGY
-287 KLFGPGTFFM
+287 KLFGPGTFFK
-297 EQQRYYSSEKMHLY
+297 EYIRYYDNEKMSLY

-326 IVTKGG
+326 IVTEGG
-332 EIKMPV
+332 EIKLPM

-345 SNRLGYIYY
+345 INQLGYVYY

-366 ILIND
+366 ILIKD
-371 ARPQSNIY
+371 AQPLNNIY
-379 FNRWKGQ
+379 FNSWKGQ
-386 TLNDNMEL
+386 ALQDNMQL
-394 SGWNST
+394 GNNWNST
-400 TEGLN
+400 TESLSSYA
-405 TGKNK
+405 K

-418 YKLAFFGDNHDQE
+418 YKLAFFGENHDQE

-447 GYNPSNYN
+447 PHQPHNGTYTESN
-455 DYSNQNG
+455 
-462 YYAPEKYNYSLP
+462 YNYSLP
-474 ELNKRINHLDWNT
+474 ELNKRINHKDRNT
-487 NCPTYISEKDQWGNT
+487 GCPTYEAN
-502 VPARGAI
+502 RGAI

-519 TFLGFEDGGN
+519 TFLGFEDGGG
-529 DEDLNVI
+529 DEDLNDI

-543 YTTPEPPITVPDPD
+543 YKAPEPPITVPDPD

-606 GVLPSNIYYDG
+606 GVLPSNIYYG
-617 RNLGEI
+617 GSNLGEI

-632 SANGQYSMLNTG
+632 NANGQYPMLNTI
-644 SKGTPGSAITITVPA
+644 SKGTPGSAITINVPA

-676 ESIVLESAEIGTA
+676 ESIVLESAEVGTA

>member
-1 MKKLLLLC
+1 MRKLLLSC

-45 QFGAIDPTQDWN
+45 QFGVIDPTQDWN

-167 KTISNKYTVVTGKKT
+167 KMLNLQYKT
-182 LYTYNHTSKTFEEW
+182 LAKDEIQWNGNTKTVEEW
-196 KAYAE
+196 KKVYQGQSIQYY
-201 NYAKNNDPKYACLP
+201 NPGP
-215 WTDESI
+215 FTDESI
-221 LVYKTV
+221 LTKNADGSINYT
-227 VHEWGNTYVFDH
+227 VFDFSH
-239 FDWSNPVLKDGATVT
+239 FELKSDAKWVGSTKNI
-254 EQEITEQRDI
+254 E
-264 QLTLLNGVA
+264 LTLLNGVA
-273 QEEAVPCWTVGQAY
+273 QEEAVPCWTVGQGY
-287 KLFGPGTFFM
+287 KLFGPGTFFK
-297 EQQRYYSSEKMHLY
+297 EYIRYYDNEKMSLY

-332 EIKMPV
+332 EIKLPM

-345 SNRLGYIYY
+345 INQLGYVYY

-366 ILIND
+366 ILMND
-371 ARPQSNIY
+371 AQPLNNIY
-379 FNRWKGQ
+379 FNSWKGQ
-386 TLNDNMEL
+386 ALENNMQLANWSEAEKSL
-394 SGWNST
+394 F
-400 TEGLN
+400 
-405 TGKNK
+405 GKSK

-418 YKLAFFGDNHDQE
+418 YKLAFFGENHDQE

-447 GYNPSNYN
+447 PYQPH
-455 DYSNQNG
+455 NG
-462 YYAPEKYNYSLP
+462 TYTESEYNYSLP
-474 ELNKRINHLDWNT
+474 ELNKRINHKDGNT
-487 NCPTYISEKDQWGNT
+487 DCPTYTTEKDQWGNQ
-502 VPARGAI
+502 VSARGAI

-519 TFLGFEDGGN
+519 TFLGFEDGGH
-529 DEDLNVI
+529 DEDLNDI

-543 YTTPEPPITVPDPD
+543 YKAPEPPITVPDPD

-606 GVLPSNIYYDG
+606 GVLPSNIYYG
-617 RNLGEI
+617 GSNLGEI

-632 SANGQYSMLNTG
+632 NANGQYSMLNTG
-644 SKGTPGSAITITVPA
+644 SKGTPGSAITINVPA

-706 PIGTAFPMFVDWS
+706 PIGTAFPMFVNWS

-731 PVEGKVVK
+731 PAEGKVVK

>member
-1 MKKLLLLC
+1 MRKLLLSC

-45 QFGAIDPTQDWN
+45 QFGAIDPTQNWN

-159 CPVTKGEK
+159 NCPVIKGEK
-167 KTISNKYTVVTGKKT
+167 KVLPNIKFTFDTGVIKYIGGYGRYIFSV
-182 LYTYNHTSKTFEEW
+182 EEW
-196 KAYAE
+196 KEFVKTLANGGQYSDVPFEQIFE
-201 NYAKNNDPKYACLP
+201 NGIFK
-215 WTDESI
+215 
-221 LVYKTV
+221 
-227 VHEWGNTYVFDH
+227 G
-239 FDWSNPVLKDGATVT
+239 FDWSKPKAGSEIST
-254 EQEITEQRDI
+254 EDRNVE
-264 QLTLLNGVA
+264 LTHLNGVT
-273 QEEAVPCWTVGQAY
+273 QEEAVPCWTLGQAY
-287 KLFGPGTFFM
+287 KLFGPGTFF
-297 EQQRYYSSEKMHLY
+297 EEYLKYYCDGKRKLY
-311 TNGIEDL
+311 NGIEGL
-318 KKVEKGFS
+318 KQIEKGFS
-326 IVTKGG
+326 IVTEGG

-338 VYGATQN
+338 IFGATAN
-345 SNRLGYIYY
+345 YNRLGYVYY

-366 ILIND
+366 ILMND
-371 ARPQSNIY
+371 ASPQGNIY
-379 FNRWKGQ
+379 FYRWKGQ
-386 TLNDNMEL
+386 AVGGMEL
-394 SGWNST
+394 SHWNST
-400 TEGLN
+400 TESIGSYA
-405 TGKNK
+405 K

-418 YKLAFFGDNHDQE
+418 YKLAFFGENHDQE

-447 GYNPSNYN
+447 PYQPNNN
-455 DYSNQNG
+455 DYSNHNG
-462 YYAPEKYNYSLP
+462 YYTESNYNYSLP
-474 ELNKRINHLDWNT
+474 ELNKRINHLDQKDWVISQ
-487 NCPTYISEKDQWGNT
+487 PTYDPT
-502 VPARGAI
+502 RGAI

-519 TFLGFEDGGN
+519 TFLGFEDGGG
-529 DEDLNVI
+529 DEDLNDI

-543 YTTPEPPITVPDPD
+543 YMTPEPPITVPDPD

-606 GVLPSNIYYDG
+606 GVLPSNIYHG
-617 RNLGEI
+617 GNNLGEI

-632 SANGQYSMLNTG
+632 NANGQYSMLNTG
-644 SKGTPGSAITITVPA
+644 SKGTPGSAITINVPA

-706 PIGTAFPMFVDWS
+706 PIDTAFPMFVNWS

>member
-1 MKKLLLLC
+1 MRKLLLSC

-20 SSCSKDSNLYDPNQ
+20 SSCSKDSDLYDPNQ

-45 QFGAIDPTQDWN
+45 QFGAIDPTQNWN

-167 KTISNKYTVVTGKKT
+167 KTMPNLNYISLVKDAISWNGNTKTFDEWKKVYQGQSVQYYNPGPFTNESIVTKNADGSINYTVFDFSHVELKPDAKWVG
-182 LYTYNHTSKTFEEW
+182 S
-196 KAYAE
+196 
-201 NYAKNNDPKYACLP
+201 AKNI
-215 WTDESI
+215 E
-221 LVYKTV
+221 
-227 VHEWGNTYVFDH
+227 
-239 FDWSNPVLKDGATVT
+239 
-254 EQEITEQRDI
+254 
-264 QLTLLNGVA
+264 LTLLNGVA
-273 QEEAVPCWTVGQAY
+273 QEEAVPCWTLGQGY
-287 KLFGPGTFFM
+287 KLFGPGSFFM
-297 EQQRYYSSEKMHLY
+297 ERQKYYSSEKMHLY
-311 TNGIEDL
+311 TNGIEGL
-318 KKVEKGFS
+318 KQVEKGFS
-326 IVTKGG
+326 IVTEGG

-338 VYGATQN
+338 VYGATDI
-345 SNRLGYIYY
+345 SDRVGYVYY

-379 FNRWKGQ
+379 FNSWKGQ
-386 TLNDNMEL
+386 TLNNNMQLERW
-394 SGWNST
+394 SST
-400 TEGLN
+400 TESLEGYA
-405 TGKNK
+405 K

-418 YKLAFFGDNHDQE
+418 YKLAFFGENHDQE

-447 GYNPSNYN
+447 PYQPYNPN
-455 DYSNQNG
+455 DYSNHNG
-462 YYAPEKYNYSLP
+462 SYTESNYNYSLP
-474 ELNKRINHLDWNT
+474 ELNKRLGIYDYNHRDKNT
-487 NCPTYISEKDQWGNT
+487 DSPTYITEPNQPWVS
-502 VPARGAI
+502 ARGAI

-519 TFLGFEDGGN
+519 TFLGFEDGGG
-529 DEDLNVI
+529 DEDLNDI

-543 YTTPEPPITVPDPD
+543 YKTPEPPITVPDPD

-606 GVLPSNIYYDG
+606 GVLPSNIYYG
-617 RNLGEI
+617 GSNLGEI

-632 SANGQYSMLNTG
+632 NANGQYSMLNTG
-644 SKGTPGSAITITVPA
+644 SKGTPGSAITINVPA

>member
-1 MKKLLLLC
+1 MRKLLLSC

-20 SSCSKDSNLYDPNQ
+20 SSCSKDSDLYDPNQ

-45 QFGAIDPTQDWN
+45 QFGAIDPTQNWN

-167 KTISNKYTVVTGKKT
+167 KTMDLQYESLVKEFIVFQGWNK
-182 LYTYNHTSKTFEEW
+182 KTFEEW
-196 KAYAE
+196 VQFYLANLKPEGLTE
-201 NYAKNNDPKYACLP
+201 NTNWGPF
-215 WTDESI
+215 TTESI
-221 LVYKTV
+221 VTKNADGSINNKVLDFSHVELKSDARWAGTV
-227 VHEWGNTYVFDH
+227 KNV
-239 FDWSNPVLKDGATVT
+239 
-254 EQEITEQRDI
+254 EI
-264 QLTLLNGVA
+264 TLLNGVA
-273 QEEAVPCWTVGQAY
+273 QEEAVPCWTLGQGY
-287 KLFGPGTFFM
+287 KLFGPDSFFM
-297 EQQRYYSSEKMHLY
+297 EGQKYYSSKKLNLY
-311 TNGIEDL
+311 TNGLEDL

-326 IVTKGG
+326 IVTEGG

-338 VYGATQN
+338 VYGATAI
-345 SNRLGYIYY
+345 SDRLGYIYY
-354 KDGQDPLAQPHY
+354 KDGQDPLTQPHY

-379 FNRWKGQ
+379 FNSWKGQ
-386 TLNDNMEL
+386 AVGNMEL
-394 SGWNST
+394 SNWSEPQESLWGIP
-400 TEGLN
+400 
-405 TGKNK
+405 K

-418 YKLAFFGDNHDQE
+418 YKLAFFGENHDQE

-447 GYNPSNYN
+447 PYQPYTN
-455 DYSNQNG
+455 DYSNHSGSYNVG
-462 YYAPEKYNYSLP
+462 DYNYSLP
-474 ELNKRINHLDWNT
+474 ELNKRIYAYDVSNIHIDGNDG
-487 NCPTYISEKDQWGNT
+487 CPTYDPT
-502 VPARGAI
+502 RGAI
-509 KAASWTFNGQ
+509 KAAAWTFNGQ
-519 TFLGFEDGGN
+519 TFLGFEDGGR
-529 DEDLNVI
+529 DEDLNDI

-543 YTTPEPPITVPDPD
+543 YKAPEPPITVPDPD

-606 GVLPSNIYYDG
+606 GVLPSNIYHG
-617 RNLGEI
+617 GNNLGEI

-632 SANGQYSMLNTG
+632 NANGQYSMLNTG

>member
-1 MKKLLLLC
+1 MRKLLLSC

-117 SIKNSEGLFKIYN
+117 SIKNSEDLFKIYN

-159 CPVTKGEK
+159 CPVTKGETK
-167 KTISNKYTVVTGKKT
+167 VLPNIKYKFDTGVIKYKGGWGNNI
-182 LYTYNHTSKTFEEW
+182 LSVEEW
-196 KAYAE
+196 KEFVKKREDGGLYYDVPFEQIFE
-201 NYAKNNDPKYACLP
+201 NGIFK
-215 WTDESI
+215 
-221 LVYKTV
+221 
-227 VHEWGNTYVFDH
+227 G
-239 FDWSNPVLKDGATVT
+239 FDWSKPRAGSEIST
-254 EQEITEQRDI
+254 EDRNVE
-264 QLTLLNGVA
+264 LTLLNGVA
-273 QEEAVPCWTVGQAY
+273 QEEAVPCWTLGQGY
-287 KLFGPGTFFM
+287 KLFGPGTFFK
-297 EQQRYYSSEKMHLY
+297 EYIRYYYNEKMSLY

-326 IVTKGG
+326 IVTEGG
-332 EIKMPV
+332 EIKLPM

-345 SNRLGYIYY
+345 INQLGYIYY

-366 ILIND
+366 ILMND
-371 ARPQSNIY
+371 AQPLNNIY
-379 FNRWKGQ
+379 FNSWKGQ
-386 TLNDNMEL
+386 ALENNMQLANWSEAEKSL
-394 SGWNST
+394 F
-400 TEGLN
+400 
-405 TGKNK
+405 GKSK

-418 YKLAFFGDNHDQE
+418 YKLAFFGENHDQE

-447 GYNPSNYN
+447 PYQPHNGTYTESN
-455 DYSNQNG
+455 
-462 YYAPEKYNYSLP
+462 YNYSLP
-474 ELNKRINHLDWNT
+474 ELNKRINHKDWN
-487 NCPTYISEKDQWGNT
+487 NDCPTYEAN
-502 VPARGAI
+502 RGAI

-519 TFLGFEDGGN
+519 TFLGFEDGGH
-529 DEDLNVI
+529 DEDLNDI

-543 YTTPEPPITVPDPD
+543 YKTPEPPITVPDPD

-606 GVLPSNIYYDG
+606 GVLPSNIYYG
-617 RNLGEI
+617 GSNLGEI

-632 SANGQYSMLNTG
+632 NANGQYSMLNTG
-644 SKGTPGSAITITVPA
+644 SKGTPGSAITINVPA

-706 PIGTAFPMFVDWS
+706 PIGTAFPMFVDWN

>member
-1 MKKLLLLC
+1 MRKLLLSC

-159 CPVTKGEK
+159 CPVTKGETK
-167 KTISNKYTVVTGKKT
+167 VLPNIKFTFDTGVIKYKGGWGQNILSV
-182 LYTYNHTSKTFEEW
+182 EEW
-196 KAYAE
+196 KEFVKKREDGGLYYDVPFEQIFE
-201 NYAKNNDPKYACLP
+201 NGIFK
-215 WTDESI
+215 
-221 LVYKTV
+221 
-227 VHEWGNTYVFDH
+227 G
-239 FDWSNPVLKDGATVT
+239 FDWSKPRAGSEIST
-254 EQEITEQRDI
+254 EDRNVE
-264 QLTLLNGVA
+264 LTLLNGVA
-273 QEEAVPCWTVGQAY
+273 QEEAVPCWTLGQGY
-287 KLFGPGTFFM
+287 KLFGPGTFFK
-297 EQQRYYSSEKMHLY
+297 EYIRYYDNEKMSLY

-326 IVTKGG
+326 IVTEGG
-332 EIKMPV
+332 EIKLPM

-345 SNRLGYIYY
+345 INQLGYVYY

-366 ILIND
+366 ILIKD
-371 ARPQSNIY
+371 AQPLNNIY
-379 FNRWKGQ
+379 FNSWKGQ
-386 TLNDNMEL
+386 ALQDNMQL
-394 SGWNST
+394 GNNWNST
-400 TEGLN
+400 TESLSSYA
-405 TGKNK
+405 K

-418 YKLAFFGDNHDQE
+418 YKLAFFGENHDQE

-447 GYNPSNYN
+447 PHQPHNGTYTESN
-455 DYSNQNG
+455 
-462 YYAPEKYNYSLP
+462 YNYSLP
-474 ELNKRINHLDWNT
+474 ELNKRINHKDWNT
-487 NCPTYISEKDQWGNT
+487 GCPTYEAN
-502 VPARGAI
+502 RGAI

-519 TFLGFEDGGN
+519 TFLGFEDGGG
-529 DEDLNVI
+529 DEDLNDI

-543 YTTPEPPITVPDPD
+543 YKAPEPPITVPDPD

-606 GVLPSNIYYDG
+606 GVLPSNIYHG
-617 RNLGEI
+617 GNNLGEI
-623 HNLINGAQP
+623 HYLINGAQP
-632 SANGQYSMLNTG
+632 NANGQYPMLNTS
-644 SKGTPGSAITITVPA
+644 SKGTPGSAITINVPA

-676 ESIVLESAEIGTA
+676 ESIVLESAEVGTA

-706 PIGTAFPMFVDWS
+706 PIGTAFPMFVNWS

-731 PVEGKVVK
+731 PAEGKVVK

>member
-1 MKKLLLLC
+1 MRKLLLSC
-9 ALITASGTFFL
+9 ALITASGTFFM

-45 QFGAIDPTQDWN
+45 QFGAIDPTQNWN

-167 KTISNKYTVVTGKKT
+167 KTMGGLQYESLVKDMIWWNWQTKTV
-182 LYTYNHTSKTFEEW
+182 EEW
-196 KAYAE
+196 KQVYQGQNVQYNNPGPFTTESIVTKNADGSINYTVFDFSNAE
-201 NYAKNNDPKYACLP
+201 LKSDAKWVGSAKNV
-215 WTDESI
+215 E
-221 LVYKTV
+221 
-227 VHEWGNTYVFDH
+227 
-239 FDWSNPVLKDGATVT
+239 
-254 EQEITEQRDI
+254 
-264 QLTLLNGVA
+264 LTLLNGVA
-273 QEEAVPCWTVGQAY
+273 QEEAVPCWTLGQGY

-297 EQQRYYSSEKMHLY
+297 EQQKYYSSEKISLY
-311 TNGIEDL
+311 TNGLEDL

-326 IVTKGG
+326 IVTEGG

-354 KDGQDPLAQPHY
+354 KDGQDPLTQPHY

-379 FNRWKGQ
+379 FNSWRGQ
-386 TLNDNMEL
+386 AVGDMEL
-394 SGWNST
+394 AQWDKT
-400 TEGLN
+400 TEGLT

-418 YKLAFFGDNHDQE
+418 YKLAFFGENHDQE

-447 GYNPSNYN
+447 PYNPYNYN
-455 DYSNQNG
+455 DYSNHNG
-462 YYAPEKYNYSLP
+462 NYVPEKYNYSLP
-474 ELNKRINHLDWNT
+474 ELNKRINHKDWNT
-487 NCPTYISEKDQWGNT
+487 ACPTYITEKDQWGNQ
-502 VPARGAI
+502 VSARGAI

-529 DEDLNVI
+529 DEDLNDI

-543 YTTPEPPITVPDPD
+543 YKAPEPPITVPDPD

-606 GVLPSNIYYDG
+606 GVLPSNIYYG
-617 RNLGEI
+617 GSNLGEI

-632 SANGQYSMLNTG
+632 NANGQYSMLNTG
-644 SKGTPGSAITITVPA
+644 SKGTPGSAITINVPA

>member
-1 MKKLLLLC
+1 MRKLLLLC

-45 QFGAIDPTQDWN
+45 QFGAIDPTQNWN

-159 CPVTKGEK
+159 CPVTKGETK
-167 KTISNKYTVVTGKKT
+167 VLPNIKYKFDTGVIKYKGGWGNNI
-182 LYTYNHTSKTFEEW
+182 LSVEEW
-196 KAYAE
+196 KEFVKTLEKGGEYYDVPFE
-201 NYAKNNDPKYACLP
+201 KIYDNYIFK
-215 WTDESI
+215 
-221 LVYKTV
+221 
-227 VHEWGNTYVFDH
+227 G
-239 FDWSNPVLKDGATVT
+239 FDWSKPRAGSAVSVIEDRNVG
-254 EQEITEQRDI
+254 I
-264 QLTLLNGVA
+264 TLLNGVA
-273 QEEAVPCWTVGQAY
+273 QEEAVPCWTLGQGY
-287 KLFGPGTFFM
+287 KLFGPGSFFM
-297 EQQRYYSSEKMHLY
+297 ERQKYYSSEKLNLY
-311 TNGIEDL
+311 TNGFEDL
-318 KKVEKGFS
+318 KQVEKGFS
-326 IVTKGG
+326 IVTEGG

-338 VYGATQN
+338 VYGATAI
-345 SNRLGYIYY
+345 SDRLGYVYY
-354 KDGQDPLAQPHY
+354 KDGQDPLTQPHY

-379 FNRWKGQ
+379 FNSWKGEAVG
-386 TLNDNMEL
+386 NMAL
-394 SGWNST
+394 SNWSQAEESLWGIP
-400 TEGLN
+400 
-405 TGKNK
+405 K

-418 YKLAFFGDNHDQE
+418 YKLAFFGENHDQE

-447 GYNPSNYN
+447 PYQPYNPN
-455 DYSNQNG
+455 DYSNHSGSYTEVN
-462 YYAPEKYNYSLP
+462 YNYSLP
-474 ELNKRINHLDWNT
+474 ELNKRINHLDQKDWEISK
-487 NCPTYISEKDQWGNT
+487 PTYDPT
-502 VPARGAI
+502 RGVI

-519 TFLGFEDGGN
+519 TFLGFEDGGG
-529 DEDLNVI
+529 DEDLNDI

-543 YTTPEPPITVPDPD
+543 YKTPEPPITVPDPD

-606 GVLPSNIYYDG
+606 GVLPSNIYYG
-617 RNLGEI
+617 GSNLGEI

-632 SANGQYSMLNTG
+632 NANGQYSMLNTG

>member
-1 MKKLLLLC
+1 MRKLLLLC

-45 QFGAIDPTQDWN
+45 QFGAIDPTQNWN

-159 CPVTKGEK
+159 NCPVTKGEK
-167 KTISNKYTVVTGKKT
+167 KTMNLQYKT
-182 LYTYNHTSKTFEEW
+182 LAKDAIFWNGNTKTFDEW
-196 KAYAE
+196 KKVYQGQSIQYY
-201 NYAKNNDPKYACLP
+201 NPGP
-215 WTDESI
+215 FTDESI
-221 LVYKTV
+221 VTKNADGSINYT
-227 VHEWGNTYVFDH
+227 VFDFSH
-239 FDWSNPVLKDGATVT
+239 VELKPDAQWVGSTKNI
-254 EQEITEQRDI
+254 E
-264 QLTLLNGVA
+264 LTLLNGVA
-273 QEEAVPCWTVGQAY
+273 QEEAVPCWTLGQGY
-287 KLFGPGTFFM
+287 KLFGPGSFFM
-297 EQQRYYSSEKMHLY
+297 ESQKYYCSEKMKLY
-311 TNGIEDL
+311 NGIEGL

-326 IVTKGG
+326 IVTEGG
-332 EIKMPV
+332 EIKMPI
-338 VYGATQN
+338 VYGATEKY
-345 SNRLGYIYY
+345 NRIGYIYY

-366 ILIND
+366 ILMND
-371 ARPQSNIY
+371 ASPQGNIY
-379 FNRWKGQ
+379 FYSWKEGQ
-386 TLNDNMEL
+386 AVGGMEL
-394 SGWNST
+394 SHWNST
-400 TEGLN
+400 TESIGSYA
-405 TGKNK
+405 K

-418 YKLAFFGDNHDQE
+418 YKLAFFGENHAQE
-431 ATYNF
+431 ATYDF

-447 GYNPSNYN
+447 PLYGQYSDYNPG
-455 DYSNQNG
+455 D
-462 YYAPEKYNYSLP
+462 YNYSLP
-474 ELNKRINHLDWNT
+474 ELNKRLGIYDNLHKDGNT
-487 NCPTYISEKDQWGNT
+487 DCPTYDPT
-502 VPARGAI
+502 RGAI
-509 KAASWTFNGQ
+509 KATAWTFNGQ
-519 TFLGFEDGGN
+519 TFLGFEDGGR
-529 DEDLNVI
+529 DEDLNDI

-543 YTTPEPPITVPDPD
+543 YKTPEPPITVPDPD

-606 GVLPSNIYYDG
+606 GVLPSNIYHG
-617 RNLGEI
+617 GNNLGEI

-632 SANGQYSMLNTG
+632 NANGQYSMLNTG

-706 PIGTAFPMFVDWS
+706 PIDTAFPMFVDWS

>member
-1 MKKLLLLC
+1 MRKLLLSC

-80 SDAPLEDESNLMAV
+80 SDAPLEDEGNLMAV

-167 KTISNKYTVVTGKKT
+167 KMLTSTRYESLVKDVIWWNWQTKTV
-182 LYTYNHTSKTFEEW
+182 EEW
-196 KAYAE
+196 KQVYQGQSVQ
-201 NYAKNNDPKYACLP
+201 YNNPGP
-215 WTDESI
+215 FTTESI
-221 LVYKTV
+221 VTKNADGSTNYT
-227 VHEWGNTYVFDH
+227 VFD
-239 FDWSNPVLKDGATVT
+239 FSDAKLKPEAKWVGSTKNI
-254 EQEITEQRDI
+254 E
-264 QLTLLNGVA
+264 LTLLNGVA
-273 QEEAVPCWTVGQAY
+273 QEEAVPCWTLGQGY
-287 KLFGPGTFFM
+287 KLFGPGTFFK
-297 EQQRYYSSEKMHLY
+297 EYIRYYYNEKMSLY
-311 TNGIEDL
+311 PNGIKDL
-318 KKVEKGFS
+318 EKVEKGFS
-326 IVTKGG
+326 IVTEGG
-332 EIKMPV
+332 EIKLPM
-338 VYGATQN
+338 VYGATN
-345 SNRLGYIYY
+345 NINRLGYVYY

-366 ILIND
+366 IVIND
-371 ARPQSNIY
+371 AQPLNNIY
-379 FNRWKGQ
+379 FNSWKGQ
-386 TLNDNMEL
+386 KLENNMQL
-394 SGWNST
+394 ANWNQADESLF
-400 TEGLN
+400 GIS
-405 TGKNK
+405 K
-410 DTKMYGTS
+410 DTKIYGTS
-418 YKLAFFGDNHDQE
+418 YKLAFFGENHDQE

-447 GYNPSNYN
+447 PYQPHNGTYTESN
-455 DYSNQNG
+455 
-462 YYAPEKYNYSLP
+462 YNYSLP
-474 ELNKRINHLDWNT
+474 ELNKRINHLDDNKD
-487 NCPTYISEKDQWGNT
+487 CPTYITEKDQWGNQ
-502 VPARGAI
+502 VSARGAI

-529 DEDLNVI
+529 DEDLNDI

-543 YTTPEPPITVPDPD
+543 YKAPEPPITVPDPD

-606 GVLPSNIYYDG
+606 GVLPSNIYYG
-617 RNLGEI
+617 GSNLGEI

-632 SANGQYSMLNTG
+632 NANGQYSMLNTG
-644 SKGTPGSAITITVPA
+644 SKGTPGSAITINVPA

-676 ESIVLESAEIGTA
+676 ESIVLESAQIGTA

>member
-1 MKKLLLLC
+1 MRKLLLSC

-20 SSCSKDSNLYDPNQ
+20 SSCSKDSDLYDPNQ

-45 QFGAIDPTQDWN
+45 QFGAIDPTQNWN

-167 KTISNKYTVVTGKKT
+167 KTMDLQYESLVKEFIVFQGWNK
-182 LYTYNHTSKTFEEW
+182 KTFEEW
-196 KAYAE
+196 VQFYLANLKPEGLTE
-201 NYAKNNDPKYACLP
+201 NTNWGPF
-215 WTDESI
+215 TTESI
-221 LVYKTV
+221 VTKNADGSINNKVLDFSHVELKSDARWAGTV
-227 VHEWGNTYVFDH
+227 KNV
-239 FDWSNPVLKDGATVT
+239 
-254 EQEITEQRDI
+254 EI
-264 QLTLLNGVA
+264 TLLNGVA
-273 QEEAVPCWTVGQAY
+273 QEEAVPCWTLGQGY
-287 KLFGPGTFFM
+287 KLFGPGSFFM
-297 EQQRYYSSEKMHLY
+297 EGQKYYSSKKLNLY
-311 TNGIEDL
+311 TNGLEDL

-326 IVTKGG
+326 IVTEGG

-338 VYGATQN
+338 VYGATAI
-345 SNRLGYIYY
+345 SDRLGYIYY
-354 KDGQDPLAQPHY
+354 KDGQDPLTQPHY

-379 FNRWKGQ
+379 FNSWKGQ
-386 TLNDNMEL
+386 AVGNMEL
-394 SGWNST
+394 SNWSEPQESLWGIP
-400 TEGLN
+400 
-405 TGKNK
+405 K

-418 YKLAFFGDNHDQE
+418 YKLAFFGENHDQE

-447 GYNPSNYN
+447 PYQPYTN
-455 DYSNQNG
+455 DYSNHSGSYNVG
-462 YYAPEKYNYSLP
+462 DYNYSLP
-474 ELNKRINHLDWNT
+474 ELNKRIYAYDVSNIHIDGNDG
-487 NCPTYISEKDQWGNT
+487 CPTYDPT
-502 VPARGAI
+502 RGAI
-509 KAASWTFNGQ
+509 KAAAWTFNGQ
-519 TFLGFEDGGN
+519 TFLGFEDGGR
-529 DEDLNVI
+529 DEDLNDI

-543 YTTPEPPITVPDPD
+543 YKAPEPPITVPDPD

-606 GVLPSNIYYDG
+606 GVLPSNIYYG
-617 RNLGEI
+617 GSNLGEI

-632 SANGQYSMLNTG
+632 NANGQYSMLNTG
-644 SKGTPGSAITITVPA
+644 SKGTPGSAITINVPA

>member
-1 MKKLLLLC
+1 M
-9 ALITASGTFFL
+9 
-20 SSCSKDSNLYDPNQ
+20 
-34 KVNEYNNSWNQ
+34 
-45 QFGAIDPTQDWN
+45 
-57 VATTVSATAAC
+57 
-68 PTIAGESEMRIY
+68 
-80 SDAPLEDESNLMAV
+80 
-94 TKLTNGAGS
+94 
-103 ISFDAKKAANHVFV
+103 
-117 SIKNSEGLFKIYN
+117 
-130 YYAIVNG
+130 
-137 TVNITPSDYI
+137 
-147 TPTRSGFTRAAN
+147 
-159 CPVTKGEK
+159 TKGEK

-182 LYTYNHTSKTFEEW
+182 LYTYNYTSKTFEEW

-201 NYAKNNDPKYACLP
+201 NYAKNNDPKYAWLP

-227 VHEWGNTYVFDH
+227 VTEWGGSYQAFDH

-254 EQEITEQRDI
+254 EQEITEQHDI

-297 EQQRYYSSEKMHLY
+297 EQQRYYSNEKRHLY
-311 TNGIEDL
+311 TNGDEDL

-326 IVTKGG
+326 IVTEGG

-345 SNRLGYIYY
+345 SNRVGYVYY

-394 SGWNST
+394 AQWNST

-418 YKLAFFGDNHDQE
+418 YKLAFFGENHDQE
-431 ATYNF
+431 ATYDF
-436 PAGYHIVFFIA
+436 PKGYHIVFFIA
-447 GYNPSNYN
+447 GYNPSNN

-462 YYAPEKYNYSLP
+462 NYVSDKYNYSLP
-474 ELNKRINHLDWNT
+474 ELNKRINHTDWNEG
-487 NCPTYISEKDQWGNT
+487 CPTYDPT
-502 VPARGAI
+502 RGAI
-509 KAASWTFNGQ
+509 KATAWTFNGQ
-519 TFLGFEDGGN
+519 TFLGFEDGGG
-529 DEDLNVI
+529 DEDLNDI

-543 YTTPEPPITVPDPD
+543 YKTPEPPITVPDPD
-557 PLPEPQSES
+557 PLSEPQSES

-583 DVVFSVSHTA
+583 DIVFSVSHTA

-606 GVLPSNIYYDG
+606 GVLPSNIYHG
-617 RNLGEI
+617 GNNLGEI

-632 SANGQYSMLNTG
+632 NANGQYSMLNTG
-644 SKGTPGSAITITVPA
+644 SKGTPGSAITINVPA

-706 PIGTAFPMFVDWS
+706 SIGTAFPMFVEWS
-719 KAANTAIDWYKS
+719 KAANTAIDWYKR

>member
-1 MKKLLLLC
+1 MRKLLLSC

-45 QFGAIDPTQDWN
+45 QFGAIDPTQNWN

-167 KTISNKYTVVTGKKT
+167 TTLNNQYESLVKDAIWWNWQTKTV
-182 LYTYNHTSKTFEEW
+182 EEW
-196 KAYAE
+196 KQGYQGQDLQW
-201 NYAKNNDPKYACLP
+201 NNPGP
-215 WTDESI
+215 FTTESI
-221 LVYKTV
+221 VTKNADGSINY
-227 VHEWGNTYVFDH
+227 EVFDFSH
-239 FDWSNPVLKDGATVT
+239 VELKPEAKWVGSTKNI
-254 EQEITEQRDI
+254 EI
-264 QLTLLNGVA
+264 TLLNGVA
-273 QEEAVPCWTVGQAY
+273 QEEAVPCWTLGQGY
-287 KLFGPGTFFM
+287 KLFGPGSFFM
-297 EQQRYYSSEKMHLY
+297 ESQKYYSNEKINLY
-311 TNGIEDL
+311 PNGLEDL

-326 IVTKGG
+326 IVTEGG

-338 VYGATQN
+338 VYGATAI
-345 SNRLGYIYY
+345 SDRLGYIYY

-379 FNRWKGQ
+379 FNSWKEKAVG
-386 TLNDNMEL
+386 DMEL
-394 SGWNST
+394 AQWDKT
-400 TEGLN
+400 TEGLT

-418 YKLAFFGDNHDQE
+418 YKLAFFGENHDQK

-447 GYNPSNYN
+447 PYQPYNPN
-455 DYSNQNG
+455 DYSNHNG
-462 YYAPEKYNYSLP
+462 SYTESNYNYSLS
-474 ELNKRINHLDWNT
+474 ELNKRINHLDWNSDG
-487 NCPTYISEKDQWGNT
+487 CPTYDPT
-502 VPARGAI
+502 RGAI

-529 DEDLNVI
+529 DEDLNDI

-543 YTTPEPPITVPDPD
+543 YKTPEPPITVPDPD

-606 GVLPSNIYYDG
+606 GVLPSNIYHG
-617 RNLGEI
+617 GNNLGEI

-632 SANGQYSMLNTG
+632 NANGQYSMLNTG
-644 SKGTPGSAITITVPA
+644 SKGTPGSAITINVPA

>member
-1 MKKLLLLC
+1 MRKLLLSC

-117 SIKNSEGLFKIYN
+117 SIKNCEGLFKIYN

-167 KTISNKYTVVTGKKT
+167 KVLPNIKFTFDTGVIKYKGGWGQNILSV
-182 LYTYNHTSKTFEEW
+182 EEW
-196 KAYAE
+196 KEFVKKREDGGLYYDVPFEQIFE
-201 NYAKNNDPKYACLP
+201 NGIFK
-215 WTDESI
+215 
-221 LVYKTV
+221 
-227 VHEWGNTYVFDH
+227 G
-239 FDWSNPVLKDGATVT
+239 FDWSKPRAGSEIST
-254 EQEITEQRDI
+254 EDRNVE
-264 QLTLLNGVA
+264 LTLLNGVA
-273 QEEAVPCWTVGQAY
+273 QEEAVPCWTLGQGY
-287 KLFGPGTFFM
+287 KLFGPGTFFK
-297 EQQRYYSSEKMHLY
+297 EYIRYYYNEKMSLY

-326 IVTKGG
+326 IVTEGG
-332 EIKMPV
+332 EIKLPM

-345 SNRLGYIYY
+345 INQLGYVYY

-371 ARPQSNIY
+371 AQPLNNIY
-379 FNRWKGQ
+379 FNSWKGQ
-386 TLNDNMEL
+386 ALENNMQL
-394 SGWNST
+394 ANWNQADES
-400 TEGLN
+400 LF
-405 TGKNK
+405 GKSK

-418 YKLAFFGDNHDQE
+418 YKLAFFGENHDQE

-447 GYNPSNYN
+447 PYQPHNGTYTESN
-455 DYSNQNG
+455 
-462 YYAPEKYNYSLP
+462 YNYSLP
-474 ELNKRINHLDWNT
+474 ELNKRINHLDWN
-487 NCPTYISEKDQWGNT
+487 NDCPTYEAN
-502 VPARGAI
+502 RGAI

-519 TFLGFEDGGN
+519 TFLGFEDGGG
-529 DEDLNVI
+529 DEDLNDI

-543 YTTPEPPITVPDPD
+543 YKTPEPPITVPDPD

-606 GVLPSNIYYDG
+606 GVLPSNIYYG
-617 RNLGEI
+617 GSNLGEI

-632 SANGQYSMLNTG
+632 NANGQYPMLNTS
-644 SKGTPGSAITITVPA
+644 SKGTPGSAITINVPA

-676 ESIVLESAEIGTA
+676 ESIVLESAEVGTA

-706 PIGTAFPMFVDWS
+706 PIGTAFPMFVNWS

>member
-1 MKKLLLLC
+1 MRKLLLSC

-167 KTISNKYTVVTGKKT
+167 KMLTSTRYESLVKDMIKWNWQTKTV
-182 LYTYNHTSKTFEEW
+182 EEW
-196 KAYAE
+196 KQVYQGQNIQYYNPGPFTTESIVTKNADGSTNYTVFDFSNAE
-201 NYAKNNDPKYACLP
+201 LRVSEGAEWVGSAKNI
-215 WTDESI
+215 E
-221 LVYKTV
+221 
-227 VHEWGNTYVFDH
+227 
-239 FDWSNPVLKDGATVT
+239 
-254 EQEITEQRDI
+254 
-264 QLTLLNGVA
+264 LTLLNGVA
-273 QEEAVPCWTVGQAY
+273 QEEAVPCWTLGQGY
-287 KLFGPGTFFM
+287 KLFGPGTFFK
-297 EQQRYYSSEKMHLY
+297 EYIRYYYNEKMSLY

-326 IVTKGG
+326 IVTEGG
-332 EIKMPV
+332 EIKLPM

-345 SNRLGYIYY
+345 INQLGYIYY

-366 ILIND
+366 ILMND
-371 ARPQSNIY
+371 AQPLNNIY
-379 FNRWKGQ
+379 FNSWKGQ
-386 TLNDNMEL
+386 ALENNMQLANWSEAEKSL
-394 SGWNST
+394 F
-400 TEGLN
+400 
-405 TGKNK
+405 GKSK

-418 YKLAFFGDNHDQE
+418 YKLAFFGENHDQE

-447 GYNPSNYN
+447 PYQPHNGTYTESN
-455 DYSNQNG
+455 
-462 YYAPEKYNYSLP
+462 YNYSLP
-474 ELNKRINHLDWNT
+474 ELNKRINHKDGNT
-487 NCPTYISEKDQWGNT
+487 DCPTYITEKDQWGNQ
-502 VPARGAI
+502 VSARGAI

-529 DEDLNVI
+529 DEDLNDI

-543 YTTPEPPITVPDPD
+543 YKTPEPPITVPDPD

-606 GVLPSNIYYDG
+606 GVLPSNIYYG
-617 RNLGEI
+617 GSNLGEI

-632 SANGQYSMLNTG
+632 NANGQYSMLNTG
-644 SKGTPGSAITITVPA
+644 SKGTPGSAITINVPA

>member
-1 MKKLLLLC
+1 MRKLLLLC

-45 QFGAIDPTQDWN
+45 QFGAIDPTQNWN

-94 TKLTNGAGS
+94 TKLINGAGS

-159 CPVTKGEK
+159 NCPVIKGEK
-167 KTISNKYTVVTGKKT
+167 KVLPNIKFTFDTGVIKYKGGWGNNILSV
-182 LYTYNHTSKTFEEW
+182 EEW
-196 KAYAE
+196 KEFVKTLEKGGEYYDVPFEKIFE
-201 NYAKNNDPKYACLP
+201 NGIFK
-215 WTDESI
+215 
-221 LVYKTV
+221 
-227 VHEWGNTYVFDH
+227 G
-239 FDWSNPVLKDGATVT
+239 FDWSKPRAGSEIST
-254 EQEITEQRDI
+254 EDRNVEIT
-264 QLTLLNGVA
+264 LLKGVA
-273 QEEAVPCWTVGQAY
+273 QEEAVPCWTLGQGY
-287 KLFGPGTFFM
+287 KLFGPGSFFM
-297 EQQRYYSSEKMHLY
+297 EGQKYYCSEKRKLY
-311 TNGIEDL
+311 NGIEGL
-318 KKVEKGFS
+318 KQIEKGFS
-326 IVTKGG
+326 IVTDGG

-338 VYGATQN
+338 VYGATAI
-345 SNRLGYIYY
+345 SDRLGYVYY

-366 ILIND
+366 ILMND

-379 FNRWKGQ
+379 FNSWKG
-386 TLNDNMEL
+386 DAVGNMAL
-394 SGWNST
+394 SNWS
-400 TEGLN
+400 EPQKSLWDIP
-405 TGKNK
+405 K
-410 DTKMYGTS
+410 DTKIYGTS
-418 YKLAFFGDNHDQE
+418 YKLAFFGENHGQE

-436 PAGYHIVFFIA
+436 PAGYHIVFFVA
-447 GYNPSNYN
+447 PYQPSNPN
-455 DYSNQNG
+455 DYSNHNG
-462 YYAPEKYNYSLP
+462 KYEEGIYNYSLP
-474 ELNKRINHLDWNT
+474 ELNKRIGHLESNSNT
-487 NCPTYISEKDQWGNT
+487 DCPTYIADPNQPWLS
-502 VPARGAI
+502 ARGAI
-509 KAASWTFNGQ
+509 KATAWTFNGQ
-519 TFLGFEDGGN
+519 TFLGFEDGT
-529 DEDLNVI
+529 DEDLNDI
-536 VFWVQGQ
+536 VFWVEGQ
-543 YTTPEPPITVPDPD
+543 YKTPEPPITVPDPD

-606 GVLPSNIYYDG
+606 GVLPSNIYHG
-617 RNLGEI
+617 GNNLGEI

-632 SANGQYSMLNTG
+632 NANGQYSMLNTG
-644 SKGTPGSAITITVPA
+644 SKGTPGSAITINVPA

-706 PIGTAFPMFVDWS
+706 PIGTAFPMFVEWS

-731 PVEGKVVK
+731 PVEDKVVK

>member
-1 MKKLLLLC
+1 MRKLLLSC

-117 SIKNSEGLFKIYN
+117 SIKNCEGLFKIYN

-167 KTISNKYTVVTGKKT
+167 KVLPNIKFTFDTGVIKYKGGWGQNILSV
-182 LYTYNHTSKTFEEW
+182 EEW
-196 KAYAE
+196 KEFVKKREDGGLYYDVPFEQIFE
-201 NYAKNNDPKYACLP
+201 NGIFK
-215 WTDESI
+215 
-221 LVYKTV
+221 
-227 VHEWGNTYVFDH
+227 G
-239 FDWSNPVLKDGATVT
+239 FDWSKPRAGSEIST
-254 EQEITEQRDI
+254 EDRNVE
-264 QLTLLNGVA
+264 LTLLNGVA
-273 QEEAVPCWTVGQAY
+273 QEEAVPCWTLGQGY
-287 KLFGPGTFFM
+287 KLFGPGTFFK
-297 EQQRYYSSEKMHLY
+297 EYIRYYYNEKMSLY

-326 IVTKGG
+326 IVTEGG
-332 EIKMPV
+332 EIKLPM

-345 SNRLGYIYY
+345 INQLGYVYY

-371 ARPQSNIY
+371 AQPLNNIY
-379 FNRWKGQ
+379 FNSWKGQ
-386 TLNDNMEL
+386 ALENNMQL
-394 SGWNST
+394 ANWNQADES
-400 TEGLN
+400 LF
-405 TGKNK
+405 GKSK

-418 YKLAFFGDNHDQE
+418 YKLAFFGENHDQE

-447 GYNPSNYN
+447 PYQPHNGTYTESN
-455 DYSNQNG
+455 
-462 YYAPEKYNYSLP
+462 YNYSLP
-474 ELNKRINHLDWNT
+474 ELNKRINHLDWN
-487 NCPTYISEKDQWGNT
+487 NDCPTYEAN
-502 VPARGAI
+502 RGAI

-519 TFLGFEDGGN
+519 TFLGFEDGGG
-529 DEDLNVI
+529 DEDLNDI

-543 YTTPEPPITVPDPD
+543 YKTPEPPITVPDPD

-606 GVLPSNIYYDG
+606 GVLPSNIYYG
-617 RNLGEI
+617 GSNLGEI

-632 SANGQYSMLNTG
+632 NANGQYSMLNTG
-644 SKGTPGSAITITVPA
+644 SKGTPGSAITINVPA

-676 ESIVLESAEIGTA
+676 ESIVLESAEVGTA

-706 PIGTAFPMFVDWS
+706 PIGTAFPMFVNWS

>member
-1 MKKLLLLC
+1 MRKLLLLC

-159 CPVTKGEK
+159 NCPVTKGEK
-167 KTISNKYTVVTGKKT
+167 KTMGLQYESSSKDLIWWNWQTKTV
-182 LYTYNHTSKTFEEW
+182 EEW
-196 KAYAE
+196 KQVYIDFINKLAIEQPNTNGIQYT
-201 NYAKNNDPKYACLP
+201 NPGP
-215 WTDESI
+215 FTTESI
-221 LVYKTV
+221 VTKNTDGSINYKV
-227 VHEWGNTYVFDH
+227 LDFSHVELKSDAKWGGIKNI
-239 FDWSNPVLKDGATVT
+239 
-254 EQEITEQRDI
+254 EITH
-264 QLTLLNGVA
+264 LNGVT
-273 QEEAVPCWTVGQAY
+273 QEEAVPCWTLGQAY
-287 KLFGPGTFFM
+287 KLFGPGTFF
-297 EQQRYYSSEKMHLY
+297 EEYLKYYCDGKRKLY
-311 TNGIEDL
+311 NGIEGL
-318 KKVEKGFS
+318 KQVEKGFS
-326 IVTKGG
+326 IVTEGG
-332 EIKMPV
+332 EINMPV
-338 VYGATQN
+338 IFGATAN
-345 SNRLGYIYY
+345 YNRLGYVYY
-354 KDGQDPLAQPHY
+354 KDGQDPLDQPHY
-366 ILIND
+366 ILMND
-371 ARPQSNIY
+371 ASPQGNIY
-379 FNRWKGQ
+379 FNSWRGQ
-386 TLNDNMEL
+386 AVGGMEL
-394 SGWNST
+394 SHWNST
-400 TEGLN
+400 TESIDSYA
-405 TGKNK
+405 K

-418 YKLAFFGDNHDQE
+418 YKLAFFGENHDQE

-447 GYNPSNYN
+447 PLYSQYGDYNP
-455 DYSNQNG
+455 G
-462 YYAPEKYNYSLP
+462 TYNYSLP
-474 ELNKRINHLDWNT
+474 ELSKRIGHLESNSNT
-487 NCPTYISEKDQWGNT
+487 DCPTYIADPNQPWLS
-502 VPARGAI
+502 ARGAI
-509 KAASWTFNGQ
+509 KATAWTFNGQ
-519 TFLGFEDGGN
+519 TFLGFEDGT
-529 DEDLNVI
+529 DDDLNDI

-543 YTTPEPPITVPDPD
+543 YQTPEPPITVPDPD

-606 GVLPSNIYYDG
+606 GVLPSNIYHG
-617 RNLGEI
+617 GNNLGEI

-632 SANGQYSMLNTG
+632 NANGQYSMLNTG
-644 SKGTPGSAITITVPA
+644 SKGTPGSAITINVPA
-659 DYSVTNHG
+659 NYSVTNHG

-706 PIGTAFPMFVDWS
+706 PIGTAFTMFGDWS

>member
-1 MKKLLLLC
+1 MRKLLLLC

-45 QFGAIDPTQDWN
+45 QFGAIDPTQNWN

-159 CPVTKGEK
+159 CPVKKGETK
-167 KTISNKYTVVTGKKT
+167 VLPNIKFTFDTGVIKYKGGWSNNILSV
-182 LYTYNHTSKTFEEW
+182 EEW
-196 KAYAE
+196 KEFVKTLEKGGEYYDVPFEKIFE
-201 NYAKNNDPKYACLP
+201 NGIFK
-215 WTDESI
+215 
-221 LVYKTV
+221 
-227 VHEWGNTYVFDH
+227 G
-239 FDWSNPVLKDGATVT
+239 FDWSKPRAGSEIST
-254 EQEITEQRDI
+254 EDRNVEIT
-264 QLTLLNGVA
+264 LLKGVA
-273 QEEAVPCWTVGQAY
+273 QEEAVPCWTLGQGY

-297 EQQRYYSSEKMHLY
+297 ERQKYYSSEKLNLY
-311 TNGIEDL
+311 TNGLEDL

-326 IVTKGG
+326 IVTEGG

-338 VYGATQN
+338 VYGATRI
-345 SNRLGYIYY
+345 SDRVGYVYY

-379 FNRWKGQ
+379 FNSWRGP
-386 TLNDNMEL
+386 TLNDNMQLGEN
-394 SGWNST
+394 WNST
-400 TEGLN
+400 TESLGSYA
-405 TGKNK
+405 K

-418 YKLAFFGDNHDQE
+418 YKLAFFGENHDQEE

-447 GYNPSNYN
+447 PYQSYNPN
-455 DYSNQNG
+455 DYSNHNG
-462 YYAPEKYNYSLP
+462 NYTESNYNYSLP
-474 ELNKRINHLDWNT
+474 ELNKRLCIHDDNHRDKNT
-487 NCPTYISEKDQWGNT
+487 DSPTYITETGQWGNQ
-502 VPARGAI
+502 VSARGAI

-519 TFLGFEDGGN
+519 TFLGFEDGGG
-529 DEDLNVI
+529 DEDLNDI

-543 YTTPEPPITVPDPD
+543 YKTPEPPITVPDPD

-606 GVLPSNIYYDG
+606 GVLPSNIYHG
-617 RNLGEI
+617 GKNLGEI

-632 SANGQYSMLNTG
+632 NANGQYSMLNTG
-644 SKGTPGSAITITVPA
+644 SKGTPGSAITINVPA

-706 PIGTAFPMFVDWS
+706 PIGTAFPLFVDWS

>member
-1 MKKLLLLC
+1 MRKLLLLC

-45 QFGAIDPTQDWN
+45 QFGAIDPTQNWN

-159 CPVTKGEK
+159 NCPVTKGEK
-167 KTISNKYTVVTGKKT
+167 KTMNLQYKTLAKDAIFWNGNTKTFDEWKKVYQGQSVQHYNPGPFTTESIVTKNADGSINYTVFDFSHVELKPDAQWVGST
-182 LYTYNHTSKTFEEW
+182 
-196 KAYAE
+196 
-201 NYAKNNDPKYACLP
+201 KNI
-215 WTDESI
+215 E
-221 LVYKTV
+221 
-227 VHEWGNTYVFDH
+227 
-239 FDWSNPVLKDGATVT
+239 
-254 EQEITEQRDI
+254 
-264 QLTLLNGVA
+264 LTLLKGVA
-273 QEEAVPCWTVGQAY
+273 QEEAVPCWTLGQGY
-287 KLFGPGTFFM
+287 KLFGPGSFFM
-297 EQQRYYSSEKMHLY
+297 ESQKYYCSEKMKLY
-311 TNGIEDL
+311 NGIEGL

-326 IVTKGG
+326 IVTEGG

-338 VYGATQN
+338 VYGATEKY
-345 SNRLGYIYY
+345 NRIGYVYY
-354 KDGQDPLAQPHY
+354 KDGQDPLTQPHY
-366 ILIND
+366 ILMND
-371 ARPQSNIY
+371 ASPQGNIY
-379 FNRWKGQ
+379 FNSWRGKAVGG
-386 TLNDNMEL
+386 MEL
-394 SGWNST
+394 SHWNST
-400 TEGLN
+400 TESIDSYA
-405 TGKNK
+405 K

-418 YKLAFFGDNHDQE
+418 YKLAFFGENHAQE
-431 ATYNF
+431 ATYDF

-447 GYNPSNYN
+447 PLYGQYSDYNPG
-455 DYSNQNG
+455 D
-462 YYAPEKYNYSLP
+462 YNYSLP
-474 ELNKRINHLDWNT
+474 ELNKRLGIYDNLHKDGNT
-487 NCPTYISEKDQWGNT
+487 DCPTYDPT
-502 VPARGAI
+502 RGAI
-509 KAASWTFNGQ
+509 KATAWTFNGQ
-519 TFLGFEDGGN
+519 TFLGFEDGGR
-529 DEDLNVI
+529 DEDLNDI

-543 YTTPEPPITVPDPD
+543 YKTPEPPITVPDPD

-606 GVLPSNIYYDG
+606 GVLPSNIYHG
-617 RNLGEI
+617 GNNLGEI

-632 SANGQYSMLNTG
+632 NANGQYSMLNTG
-644 SKGTPGSAITITVPA
+644 SKGTPGSAITINVPA

-706 PIGTAFPMFVDWS
+706 PIDTAFPMFVNWS

>member
-1 MKKLLLLC
+1 MRKLLLSC

-137 TVNITPSDYI
+137 TVTITPSDYI
-147 TPTRSGFTRAAN
+147 TPTRSGFTRAAD
-159 CPVTKGEK
+159 CPVTKGETK
-167 KTISNKYTVVTGKKT
+167 VLPNIKYKFDTGVIKYKGGWGNNI
-182 LYTYNHTSKTFEEW
+182 LSVEEW
-196 KAYAE
+196 KEFVKTLSNGGEYYDVPFE
-201 NYAKNNDPKYACLP
+201 KIYDNYIFK
-215 WTDESI
+215 
-221 LVYKTV
+221 
-227 VHEWGNTYVFDH
+227 G
-239 FDWSNPVLKDGATVT
+239 FDWSKPRAGSEIST
-254 EQEITEQRDI
+254 EDRNVE
-264 QLTLLNGVA
+264 LTLLNGVA
-273 QEEAVPCWTVGQAY
+273 QEEAVPCWTLGQGY
-287 KLFGPGTFFM
+287 KLFGPGTFFK
-297 EQQRYYSSEKMHLY
+297 EYIRYYYNEKMSLY
-311 TNGIEDL
+311 TNGIKDL
-318 KKVEKGFS
+318 EKVEKGFS
-326 IVTKGG
+326 IVTEGG
-332 EIKMPV
+332 EIKLPM
-338 VYGATQN
+338 VYGATN
-345 SNRLGYIYY
+345 NINRLGYVYY

-366 ILIND
+366 IVIND
-371 ARPQSNIY
+371 AQPLNNIY
-379 FNRWKGQ
+379 FNSWKGQ
-386 TLNDNMEL
+386 KLENNMQL
-394 SGWNST
+394 ANWNNA
-400 TEGLN
+400 EEPLY
-405 TGKNK
+405 GKSK

-418 YKLAFFGDNHDQE
+418 YKLAFFGENHDQE

-447 GYNPSNYN
+447 PF
-455 DYSNQNG
+455 QPHNG
-462 YYAPEKYNYSLP
+462 TYTESEYNYSLP
-474 ELNKRINHLDWNT
+474 ELNKRINHLDDNKD
-487 NCPTYISEKDQWGNT
+487 CPTYITEKDQWGNQ
-502 VPARGAI
+502 VSARGAI

-519 TFLGFEDGGN
+519 TFLGFEDGGH
-529 DEDLNVI
+529 DEDLNDI

-543 YTTPEPPITVPDPD
+543 YKAPEPPITVPDPD

-606 GVLPSNIYYDG
+606 GVLPSNIYYG
-617 RNLGEI
+617 GSNLGEI

-632 SANGQYSMLNTG
+632 NANGQYSMLNTG
-644 SKGTPGSAITITVPA
+644 SKGTPGSAITINVPA

-719 KAANTAIDWYKS
+719 KAANTAPDWYKS